1 MEKQSDL
8 YFTTGEFARILGV
21 KKHTLFH
28 YDEIGLFSPAIKEDN
43 GYRYYYVW
51 QMDNFEV
58 IRALQKIGMPLGEIK
73 AYLKERSPENFL
85 ALTRQKEAE
94 IDQEIKRLQS
104 LKQFMQQEQNTIK
117 KAMETELDR
126 PCLITCEEEN
136 LLVSKVSSPEERKMA
151 EEISEHVRMREK
163 YYMAV
168 NAVGAVCLTE
178 DLEKGIYHNYVEIYT
193 RIKKKPAGMK
203 AVKKAGGT
211 YISVTCRGYDGNMK
225 KPYGLIRKFAVDNQ
239 LALGDKWYEDLLFD
253 EMVVKGYENYLVR
266 VTVAMRKIPCHGS
279 RPDL

>member
-1 MEKQSDL
+1 MEKTDL

-58 IRALQKIGMPLGEIK
+58 IRALQKIGMPLGDIK
-73 AYLKERSPENFL
+73 AYLKERSPESFL
-85 ALTRQKEAE
+85 ALTRQKEDE

-104 LKQFMQQEQNTIK
+104 LKQFMRQEQEVIK
-117 KAMETELDR
+117 QAMETELDK
-126 PCLITCEEEN
+126 PCVITCEEEA
-136 LLVSKVSSPEERKMA
+136 LLVSKVSSPEERKLA

-168 NAVGAVCLTE
+168 NAVGSVCLTE

-193 RIKKKPAGMK
+193 RIKKKPAGMR
-203 AVKKAGGT
+203 AVKKPGGP
-211 YISVTCRGYDGNMK
+211 YISVTYQGYDGNME
-225 KPYGLIRKFAVDNQ
+225 KPYELIRKFAADQ
-239 LALGDKWYEDLLFD
+239 GLCLGDKWYEDLLLD

-266 VTVAMRKIPCHGS
+266 VTVAIRKIPCHRSG
-279 RPDL
+279 PDL